1 MTVIEQKSLN
11 TSVLFLA
18 IMATFALTRG
28 EQEWVLN
35 TARQIKEAL
44 NLIDTWLE
52 KDPFNMF
59 NTFINTFLALNC
71 EIVTMKEYKYGILDL
86 VFECAEG
93 SYVMV
98 GVRTYRSYYDKLKD
112 ELNKLGYGKATPV
125 LDIYEL
131 KKTYL
136 EIELYSFFDREGALY
151 AYVESPIELLRW
163 PWLQAHLV
171 SIKSLWYGFG
181 LEVRIKKSSRR
192 EDTILYWV
200 DISKNGRYRIRRDER
215 FSPEQHSPLLDF
227 IIWRSIYKKRN
238 IIEDRIHKA
247 HYLAVKIPTI
257 VSF

>member
-1 MTVIEQKSLN
+1 
-11 TSVLFLA
+11 
-18 IMATFALTRG
+18 MATFALTHD
-28 EQEWVLN
+28 EEEWVLN
-35 TARQIKEAL
+35 TCQQIKEVL
-44 NLIDTWLE
+44 VLIDTWLE

-59 NTFINTFLALNC
+59 NTFINTLLALNC
-71 EIVTMKEYKYGILDL
+71 EIVTMKEYKYGRLDL
-86 VFECAEG
+86 VFKCDED

-112 ELNKLGYGKATPV
+112 ELNKLGYGGATPV

-131 KKTYL
+131 KKNFL
-136 EIELYSFFDREGALY
+136 EIELYRFFNSEGVLY
-151 AYVESPIELLRW
+151 AYVGSPIELLRW

-181 LEVRIKKSSRR
+181 LEVRIKKSSKR

-200 DISKNGRYRIRRDER
+200 DVNKNKRYRIFRDKDL
-215 FSPEQHSPLLDF
+215 SPEQHFPWSHILDF
-227 IIWRSIYKKRN
+227 IIWRSIYKKRS
-238 IIEDRIHKA
+238 IIEDRIRKA

>member
-1 MTVIEQKSLN
+1 
-11 TSVLFLA
+11 
-18 IMATFALTRG
+18 MATFALTHG
-28 EQEWVLN
+28 ERSWVLN
-35 TARQIKEAL
+35 TSRQIKEVL
-44 NLIDTWLE
+44 DLIDTWLE

-86 VFECAEG
+86 VFKCDED

-98 GVRTYRSYYDKLKD
+98 GIRTYRTYYDKLKE

-131 KKTYL
+131 KKNFL
-136 EIELYSFFDREGALY
+136 EIELYSFFNTKGKLY
-151 AYVESPIELLRW
+151 AYVGSPIELLRL
-163 PWLQAHLV
+163 PWLQVHLV
-171 SIKSLWYGFG
+171 SIKSLWDGFG

-200 DISKNGRYRIRRDER
+200 DINKNGSYRIFRDKDI
-215 FSPEQHSPLLDF
+215 SPKQHFPWSYILDF
-227 IIWRSIYKKRN
+227 IIWRGIYKKRG

-247 HYLAVKIPTI
+247 HYLAIKIPTI
-257 VSF
+257 VSL

>member
-1 MTVIEQKSLN
+1 
-11 TSVLFLA
+11 
-18 IMATFALTRG
+18 MATFALTRG
-28 EQEWVLN
+28 EKEWVLN
-35 TARQIKEAL
+35 TCQQIKEVL
-44 NLIDTWLE
+44 DLIDTWLE

-71 EIVTMKEYKYGILDL
+71 EIVAMKEYKYGILDL
-86 VFECAEG
+86 VFKCDED
-93 SYVMV
+93 SYIMV
-98 GVRTYRSYYDKLKD
+98 GIRTYRTYRTYYDKLKE

-131 KKTYL
+131 KKNFL
-136 EIELYSFFDREGALY
+136 EIVLYSFLNTKGELY
-151 AYVESPIELLRW
+151 AYVGSPIELLRL

-171 SIKSLWYGFG
+171 RIKSLWDGFG

-192 EDTILYWV
+192 EDSILYWV
-200 DISKNGRYRIRRDER
+200 DINKNGSYQIRRDKYI
-215 FSPEQHSPLLDF
+215 SPKQHFPWSYILDF

-257 VSF
+257 VSL

>member
-1 MTVIEQKSLN
+1 
-11 TSVLFLA
+11 
-18 IMATFALTRG
+18 MATFALAHG
-28 EQEWVLN
+28 ERDWVLN
-35 TARQIKEAL
+35 TCRQINEVL

-52 KDPFNMF
+52 KDPPNMF

-86 VFECAEG
+86 VFKCDED

-98 GVRTYRSYYDKLKD
+98 GIRTYRTYYDKLKE

-131 KKTYL
+131 KKNFL
-136 EIELYSFFDREGALY
+136 EIVLYSFLNTKGELY
-151 AYVESPIELLRW
+151 AYVGSPIELLRL

-171 SIKSLWYGFG
+171 RIKSLWDGFG
-181 LEVRIKKSSRR
+181 LEVRIEKSSGR

-200 DISKNGRYRIRRDER
+200 DINKNGRYRIFRDKR
-215 FSPEQHSPLLDF
+215 LSPKQHSPLLDF

-257 VSF
+257 VSL